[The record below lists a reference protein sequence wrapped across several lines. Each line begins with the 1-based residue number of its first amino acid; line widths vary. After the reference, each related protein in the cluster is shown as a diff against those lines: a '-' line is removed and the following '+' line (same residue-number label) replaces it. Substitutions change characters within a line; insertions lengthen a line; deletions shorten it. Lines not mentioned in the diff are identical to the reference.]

1 MRLLLDT
8 TYIMPLAGIETDRF
22 GREDFSE
29 LYSMEDVELLVS
41 PVSLIEVKW
50 IIIGSTKGQP
60 ALREKLR
67 RRYRDMLNLLLHS
80 NVIGLTPLLDENI
93 NREEDRLLDLGIND
107 YFDRIIFSTA
117 VHYADALLTEDKSL
131 HSIWRNSRA
140 YKYFITLYTWR
151 DFKALHLH
159 GDSG

>member
-60 ALREKLR
+60 TLREKLR
-67 RRYRDMLNLLLHS
+67 RRYRDMLNLLLHG
-80 NVIGLTPLLDENI
+80 NLVELTPLLDENI
-93 NREEDRLLDLGIND
+93 NREEDRLLDLGVND

-117 VHYADALLTEDKSL
+117 LHYADALLTEDKSL
-131 HSIWRNSRA
+131 HNLWRSSKFYR
-140 YKYFITLYTWR
+140 YFFALYTWR
-151 DFKALHLH
+151 DFKALYL
-159 GDSG
+159 SRRLT